1 MQPRRSLGG
10 SCEVVQPIARHLG
23 INDLMAWLRP
33 YLVMRLLAVY
43 NLAELEPRDTTLSLA
58 LLAQALDPG
67 TTMPEFLALTPS
79 DAEVN

>member
-1 MQPRRSLGG
+1 
-10 SCEVVQPIARHLG
+10 
-23 INDLMAWLRP
+23 MAWLRP

-43 NLAELEPRDTTLSLA
+43 NLAELEPRDTAFSLA

-67 TTMPEFLALTPS
+67 TALLDFLALTPS